1 MFIAAT
7 VLIMVDEMLA
17 TTIAPERHWYRLW
30 IPRKQLR
37 DPTPMAA
44 HNENCKKKKMGRT
57 PCEHYPFRHNPGCA
71 RWLLISTTLIIW
83 AALGA
88 SIFALVRGWPFN
100 GFWLHNDW
108 SLPSNL
114 TIIADGHNYTAP
126 PIDPNDPKSTL
137 LAYALVFRS
146 VPTYVA
152 TLFTSTIIES
162 LDLNMRFMQPF
173 VNMLKE
179 PADADA
185 TVLLA
190 YITLSPVQVPL
201 TAYVRQDYK
210 VCWYSTLNT
219 LSPLFPIF
227 VGGLLT
233 VTSGATK
240 YPHRVDFGFS
250 LTAYIGIMVFL
261 VVYAISVPGAFP
273 HPHRLLPRQF
283 YSLADLMAFCHQARF
298 LGSPHLDIHNRERTP
313 RKEHMEARIRLSGDK
328 FLFGKYKGIDDQ
340 WHMGFD
346 VEETRGQDYS
356 YGPLRKYGLVDPIP
370 PEGYH
375 WLLRERVKA
384 QTMRVATRIGT
395 FFGGDLGGGSNPV
408 HTGDLAQRARQVH
421 DTGAYEMQPNPQQSV
436 ASSSGFNVP
445 GPSSTPEAPT
455 IRPSVA
461 RRPVPSLA

>member
-1 MFIAAT
+1 MC
-7 VLIMVDEMLA
+7 
-17 TTIAPERHWYRLW
+17 P
-30 IPRKQLR
+30 
-37 DPTPMAA
+37 
-44 HNENCKKKKMGRT
+44 
-57 PCEHYPFRHNPGCA
+57 
-71 RWLLISTTLIIW
+71 WLLISTTLVIW

-88 SIFALVRGWPFN
+88 SIFALVRGWPFV

-114 TIIADGHNYTAP
+114 TVIVDGQNYTAP

-146 VPTYVA
+146 APTYVA
-152 TLFTSTIIES
+152 SLFTSTMIES

-173 VNMLKE
+173 VNMLRE
-179 PADADA
+179 PVADADA

-201 TAYVRQDYK
+201 TAYVRGDYN

-233 VTSGATK
+233 VTSGETK
-240 YPHRVDFGFS
+240 YPHRVEFSFS

-261 VVYAISVPGAFP
+261 LIYAISVPSAFP

-298 LGSPHLDIHNRERTP
+298 LGSPHLDIHDSERTP
-313 RKEHMEARIRLSGDK
+313 TKEHMEARIRLSGDK
-328 FLFGKYKGIDDQ
+328 FLFGKYKGIDGE

-356 YGPLRKYGLVDPIP
+356 YGPVKKYDLVEAIR

-375 WLLRERVKA
+375 WLIRERVKA
-384 QTMRVATRIGT
+384 QTMRVATRMGT
-395 FFGGDLGGGSNPV
+395 FFRGGLRGGSNPV
-408 HTGDLAQRARQVH
+408 HTGHRAQRARQVH
-421 DTGAYEMQPNPQQSV
+421 DTGAYEMRPNPQPSG
-436 ASSSGFNVP
+436 ASSSGINVP
-445 GPSSTPEAPT
+445 GPSSIAEAPT
-455 IRPSVA
+455 IRPSIA
-461 RRPVPSLA
+461 RKPVPPLA